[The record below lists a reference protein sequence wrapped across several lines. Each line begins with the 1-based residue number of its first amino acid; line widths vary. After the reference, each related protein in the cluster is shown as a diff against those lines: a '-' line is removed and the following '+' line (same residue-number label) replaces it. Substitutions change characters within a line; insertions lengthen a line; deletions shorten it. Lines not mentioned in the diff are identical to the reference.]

1 MQKNSNRMERIEEEI
16 KREISQIIMHDVKNP
31 NITGLISVTDAKV
44 TPDLKYAKIFIS
56 ILDEKSREQTME
68 ALKKSAGFVRTELAR
83 RMNLRLTPE
92 IVFTLDTSIEYG
104 AKMDQLIK
112 KVMETEEKK
121 EQE

>member
-1 MQKNSNRMERIEEEI
+1 MERIEEEI